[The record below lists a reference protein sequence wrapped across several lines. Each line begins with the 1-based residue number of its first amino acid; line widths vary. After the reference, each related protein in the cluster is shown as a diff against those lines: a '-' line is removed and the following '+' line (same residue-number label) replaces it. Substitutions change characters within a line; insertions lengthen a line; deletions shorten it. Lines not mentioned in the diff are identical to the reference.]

1 MQTLGFL
8 KPAVTLEIPQLS
20 LLISL
25 ILPVWS
31 PDQQHQALL
40 GTCWECRFPGPTPDP
55 LNGKFWRWCSAI
67 CVLKSLPGDPCD
79 KIRELLPILHMRKPR
94 GR

>member
-40 GTCWECRFPGPTPDP
+40 GTCCGVGCHFLLQGIFPTQGLNPRFLHWEVD
-55 LNGKFWRWCSAI
+55 
-67 CVLKSLPGDPCD
+67 SLPLSHQGSSIQQC
-79 KIRELLPILHMRKPR
+79 
-94 GR
+94 